1 MSGLPSAAPAGPRF
15 ALSRDLF
22 LRLLGL
28 VYFLAFASLAPQ
40 ILDLIG
46 AGGLL
51 PAAAYLDRAYEIWGA
66 AAYLRLPTLLW
77 LWPSDTFLA
86 ALCWLGMALSA
97 ATVAGIAPRA
107 VLAALWVCYLA
118 LVVAG
123 QDFLSFQWDVLLLET
138 GLLAV
143 LYASPGWRAP
153 LGTGNEPSAA
163 GRWLVWGL
171 AFKLT
176 FLSGVT
182 KLLSGDPAWR
192 SLTALEHHYETQP
205 IPTWIGWYAHHA
217 PDWFGVLSVGVMF
230 AIELAVPFVI
240 FAPARFRRIRM
251 AGCGLL
257 CLLQILIAATGN
269 YGFFNLLA
277 VVLYLS
283 LLDDEAVAPLLR
295 PGVST
300 AGMPQ
305 DARRAAPAWR
315 RHARAGVTALLVGLS
330 ALTLVREVRRPS
342 PMPAWTDALLGWV
355 GPFRSVNGY
364 GLFRVMTTER
374 LEIVVEGSAD
384 GSTWREYPF
393 KWKPGDPGRA
403 PGFVQPHM
411 PRLDWQMWFAALDP
425 RESTHWLFPLTE
437 RLLANDPAA
446 LDLLGGN
453 PFPEA
458 APRFI
463 RLIMYRYRFATSDE
477 TAGGAW
483 WIRER
488 LGPLTEPLAR
498 RPRGIPR

>member
-1 MSGLPSAAPAGPRF
+1 MSGLLSAAPDGPYF

-51 PAAAYLDRAYEIWGA
+51 PAAAYLDRAYELWGA

-86 ALCWLGMALSA
+86 GLCWFGMALSV
-97 ATVAGIAPRA
+97 ATMAGMAPRA
-107 VLAALWVCYLA
+107 ILPALWVGYLA

-143 LYASPGWRAP
+143 LCAP
-153 LGTGNEPSAA
+153 AGRRVALGTGDEPNAA

-176 FLSGVT
+176 FLSGLT
-182 KLLSGDPAWR
+182 KLTSGDATWR

-205 IPTWIGWYAHHA
+205 IPTWIGWYAHNA

-240 FAPARFRRIRM
+240 FVPARFRRIRM
-251 AGCGLL
+251 TGCGLL
-257 CLLQILIAATGN
+257 CLLQVLIAATGN

-283 LLDDEAVAPLLR
+283 LLDDAAIASLLR
-295 PGVST
+295 LGVST
-300 AGMPQ
+300 AGM
-305 DARRAAPAWR
+305 RRDVRRPAPSWR
-315 RHARAGVTALLVGLS
+315 RHARAGAAALLLGLS
-330 ALTLVREVRRPS
+330 AVAMVREIRRPA
-342 PMPAWTDALLGWV
+342 PMPAWADTVLGSV
-355 GPFRSVNGY
+355 APFRSVNGY
-364 GLFRVMTTER
+364 GLFRVMTIER
-374 LEIVVEGSAD
+374 LEIIVQGSAD

-393 KWKPGDPGRA
+393 KWKPGDPTRA

-425 RESTHWLFPLTE
+425 RDNTHWLLPLAE

-446 LDLLGGN
+446 LDLLDGN
-453 PFPEA
+453 PFPET

-463 RLIMYRYRFATSDE
+463 QLMMYRYRFATSDE

-498 RPRGIPR
+498 RP